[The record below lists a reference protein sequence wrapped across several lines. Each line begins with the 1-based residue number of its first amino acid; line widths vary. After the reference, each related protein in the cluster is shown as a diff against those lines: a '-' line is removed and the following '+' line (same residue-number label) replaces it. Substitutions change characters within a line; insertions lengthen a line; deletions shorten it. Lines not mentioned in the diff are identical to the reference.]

1 MFSDYGQVF
10 IFLIFALGF
19 VAIALISAKI
29 VSPKR
34 PTKGKYATYECGE
47 DTVGETWIKFNI
59 RFYVTALIFIIFDV
73 EIVFL
78 FPWAVVFKEMGLIAF
93 LEMAVFLLIL
103 IIGLVYVWVKGD
115 LKWDKPQPVIPKLE
129 REIFKAGN

>member
-1 MFSDYGQVF
+1 MLSDYGQVF

-19 VAIALISAKI
+19 VAIALVSAKI

-34 PTKGKYATYECGE
+34 PTKGKYTTYECGE

-59 RFYVTALIFIIFDV
+59 RFYITALIFIIFDV

-78 FPWAVVFKEMGLIAF
+78 FPWAVQLKQLGASALVSILVFVFIIAIGYIYAWKKKA
-93 LEMAVFLLIL
+93 LE
-103 IIGLVYVWVKGD
+103 W
-115 LKWDKPQPVIPKLE
+115 
-129 REIFKAGN
+129 N